1 MSSKAPLALPI
12 GQTGRVTGL
21 LARRCAAGA
30 RYARFL
36 LVLAAFPAAPQQPN
50 VTQSFI
56 TVSAPTV
63 VLRNVRVIDGT
74 GAPAM
79 ENQAIVIA
87 DGKIRSIGSNDSV
100 HVPAGAQSIDLS
112 GRTVL
117 PGLVGMHDH
126 MFYPSP
132 YGEGGRI
139 AGAPGS
145 YNEMDVSFP
154 RLYLG
159 AGVTTIRT
167 TGTLEPYTDLQL
179 KQAIDSGRYP
189 GPEIYVTGPYLEGA
203 GNTGMAQMHWL
214 SGPEDATRTVNYW
227 ADEGVHDFK
236 AYMHITRA
244 ELAAAVKAAHA
255 RGLKVTGHL
264 CAVGFTEA
272 ADIGIDDLEHGL
284 PVDTEFDP
292 GKEPDVCPGGMS
304 APTGPVIAALDLQ
317 SAPVQKMMHTLISKR
332 VAITSTLPVFE
343 PNRSTAARILDA
355 LSPQARFDFLAAN
368 SGRGRAGNT
377 PSGTNPEAGRGGG
390 AGRGAQSL
398 AVFKK
403 EQEFEHM
410 FVKAGGTLLAGLDPT
425 GYGGVIAGFG
435 DQREVELLVDA
446 GFTPLE
452 AIHIATENGAN
463 FLGAG
468 KSIGTLKPGKQADLI
483 VVRGKPDQQ
492 ISDIENVE
500 TVFKNG
506 AGYDS
511 AKLIDSVKGQVGIH

>member
-1 MSSKAPLALPI
+1 MKLVAALAIALI
-12 GQTGRVTGL
+12 GESNQ
-21 LARRCAAGA
+21 
-30 RYARFL
+30 
-36 LVLAAFPAAPQQPN
+36 AAPQQTGVAQPSLFSAA
-50 VTQSFI
+50 TQSFI
-56 TVSAPTV
+56 TVSAPVV

-74 GAPAM
+74 GAPAL

-87 DGKIRSIGSNDSV
+87 NGKIRSIGPDSSV
-100 HVPAGAQSIDLS
+100 QVPVGAQAIDLA

-126 MFYPSP
+126 MFYPAP
-132 YGEGGRI
+132 YGEGGRV
-139 AGAPGS
+139 AGAPAS

-154 RLYLG
+154 RLYLA
-159 AGVTTIRT
+159 AGVTSIRT

-179 KQAIDSGRYP
+179 KMEIDTGRIP

-203 GNTGMAQMHWL
+203 GNAGMAQMHWL

-244 ELAAAVKAAHA
+244 ELTAAVKAAHA

-264 CAVGFTEA
+264 CSIGFTEA
-272 ADIGIDDLEHGL
+272 ANIGIDDLEHGL
-284 PVDTEFDP
+284 PVDTEFNP
-292 GKEPDVCPGGMS
+292 GKESDVCMNTPTS
-304 APTGPVIAALDLQ
+304 AVIAALDLQ
-317 SAPVQKMMHTLISKR
+317 SGPVQTMMRTLIAKH

-368 SGRGRAGNT
+368 SGRGGGGRAG
-377 PSGTNPEAGRGGG
+377 
-390 AGRGAQSL
+390 QSV
-398 AVFKK
+398 AVLKK

-425 GYGGVIAGFG
+425 GYGGVLAGFG
-435 DQREVELLVDA
+435 DQREVELLVAA
-446 GFTPLE
+446 GFKPVE
-452 AIHIATENGAN
+452 AIHIATENGAD

-468 KSIGTLKPGKQADLI
+468 DKIGSLKPGKNADLM
-483 VVRGKPDQQ
+483 VVRGKPDQEV
-492 ISDIENVE
+492 SDIENIE
-500 TVFKNG
+500 TVFKDG
-506 AGYDS
+506 VGYDS
-511 AKLIDSVKGQVGIH
+511 IKLIESVKGQVGIH

>member
-1 MSSKAPLALPI
+1 M
-12 GQTGRVTGL
+12 
-21 LARRCAAGA
+21 
-30 RYARFL
+30 
-36 LVLAAFPAAPQQPN
+36 
-50 VTQSFI
+50 QSFI
-56 TVSAPTV
+56 TVSAPTL

-74 GAPAM
+74 GAPVR

-87 DGKIRSIGSNDSV
+87 DGKIRSIGSDSAV
-100 HVPAGAQSIDLS
+100 QIPAGAQTVDLS
-112 GRTVL
+112 GRTVI

-132 YGEGGRI
+132 YGEGGHI

-179 KQAIDSGRYP
+179 KQAIDAGRVP
-189 GPEIYVTGPYLEGA
+189 GPEMYVTGPYLEGA
-203 GNTGMAQMHWL
+203 GNTSMMQMHWL
-214 SGPEDATRTVNYW
+214 NGPEDATRTVNYW

-264 CAVGFTEA
+264 CSIGFTEA
-272 ADIGIDDLEHGL
+272 ANIGIDDLEHGL
-284 PVDTEFDP
+284 TVDTEFDP

-304 APTGPVIAALDLQ
+304 APTGPVVAAIDLN
-317 SAPVQKMMHTLISKR
+317 SPPVQNMIRTLIGKH

-343 PNRSTAARILDA
+343 PNRPAPPRILDA

-368 SGRGRAGNT
+368 SGRGRSGNA
-377 PSGTNPEAGRGGG
+377 PSGTNPEAGRSGG
-390 AGRGAQSL
+390 AGRGAQGL

-403 EQEFEHM
+403 EEEFERM
-410 FVKAGGTLLAGLDPT
+410 FFTAGGTLLAGLDPT

-435 DQREVELLVDA
+435 DQREVELLVQA
-446 GFTPLE
+446 GFTPIE
-452 AIHIATENGAN
+452 AIHIATENGAT
-463 FLGAG
+463 FLGV
-468 KSIGTLKPGKQADLI
+468 SDRIGTLKPGKQADLI
-483 VVRGKPDQQ
+483 VIRK
-492 ISDIENVE
+492 S
-500 TVFKNG
+500 
-506 AGYDS
+506 
-511 AKLIDSVKGQVGIH
+511 

>member
-1 MSSKAPLALPI
+1 MSKSLK
-12 GQTGRVTGL
+12 
-21 LARRCAAGA
+21 
-30 RYARFL
+30 
-36 LVLAAFPAAPQQPN
+36 LVLALATAAGVAANQAAAPQQPAVSA

-56 TVSAPTV
+56 TVSAPV
-63 VLRNVRVIDGT
+63 VALRNVRVIDGT
-74 GAPAM
+74 GAPAS
-79 ENQAIVIA
+79 ENQTIVIA
-87 DGKIRSIGSNDSV
+87 DGKIRSIGREGSV
-100 HVPAGAQSIDLS
+100 QVPAGAQAIDLA

-132 YGEGGRI
+132 YGEGGRV
-139 AGAPGS
+139 AGAPTS

-154 RLYLG
+154 RLYLAG
-159 AGVTTIRT
+159 GVTTIRT

-179 KQAIDSGRYP
+179 KMQIDSGRIP
-189 GPEIYVTGPYLEGA
+189 GPNIYVTGPYLEGA
-203 GNTGMAQMHWL
+203 GNAGMAQMHWL

-264 CAVGFTEA
+264 CAIGFTEA
-272 ADIGIDDLEHGL
+272 ANIGIDDLEHGL

-317 SAPVQKMMHTLISKR
+317 SAPVQNMMHTLIAKH

-343 PNRSTAARILDA
+343 PDRSAAPRILDA
-355 LSPQARFDFLAAN
+355 LSPQSRFDFLAAN
-368 SGRGRAGNT
+368 SGRGRAGAA
-377 PSGTNPEAGRGGG
+377 PSGSSDAGRGG
-390 AGRGAQSL
+390 AGRGAQSAAIL
-398 AVFKK
+398 KN
-403 EQEFEHM
+403 EQAFEHM

-435 DQREVELLVDA
+435 DQREVELLVAA

-452 AIHIATENGAN
+452 AIHIATENGAK
-463 FLGAG
+463 FLGVG
-468 KSIGTLKPGKQADLI
+468 DKIGTLKPGRQADLI

-492 ISDIENVE
+492 IASIENVE

-511 AKLIDSVKGQVGIH
+511 AKLIESVKGQVGIH

>member
-1 MSSKAPLALPI
+1 MFSDKTLLRAI
-12 GQTGRVTGL
+12 GL
-21 LARRCAAGA
+21 LACRCAEGAGGRGA
-30 RYARFL
+30 RL
-36 LVLAAFPAAPQQPN
+36 LALALASLSAAPQQPN
-50 VTQSFI
+50 PAAVTQSFI
-56 TVSAPTV
+56 TVSAPV
-63 VLRNVRVIDGT
+63 VALRNVRVIDGT
-74 GAPAM
+74 GAPVA
-79 ENQAIVIA
+79 ENQTIVIA
-87 DGKIRSIGSNDSV
+87 DGKIRSIGPEGSTPI
-100 HVPAGAQSIDLS
+100 PAGAQAIDLS

-132 YGEGGRI
+132 YGEGGRV
-139 AGAPGS
+139 AGAPTS

-154 RLYLG
+154 RLYLAG
-159 AGVTTIRT
+159 GVTTVRT

-179 KQAIDSGRYP
+179 KMQIDSGRIP
-189 GPEIYVTGPYLEGA
+189 GPNMYVTGPYLEGA
-203 GNTGMAQMHWL
+203 GNAGMAQMHWL

-264 CAVGFTEA
+264 CAIGFTEA
-272 ADIGIDDLEHGL
+272 ANIGIDDLEHGL

-317 SAPVQKMMHTLISKR
+317 SAPVQNMLHTLIAKH
-332 VAITSTLPVFE
+332 VALTSTLPVFE
-343 PNRSTAARILDA
+343 PNRSTAPRILDA
-355 LSPQARFDFLAAN
+355 LSPQARYDFLAAN
-368 SGRGRAGNT
+368 AGRGRSGAASS
-377 PSGTNPEAGRGGG
+377 PSPEAGRGSG
-390 AGRGAQSL
+390 AGRGAQSAAIL
-398 AVFKK
+398 KK
-403 EQEFEHM
+403 EQDFEHM

-425 GYGGVIAGFG
+425 GYGGVVAGFG
-435 DQREVELLVDA
+435 DQREVELLVAA

-452 AIHIATENGAN
+452 AIHIATENGAQ

-468 KSIGTLKPGKQADLI
+468 GRIGTLKPGKQADLI

-492 ISDIENVE
+492 IAEIENVE

-511 AKLIDSVKGQVGIH
+511 AKLIESVKGQVGIH

>member
-1 MSSKAPLALPI
+1 MREFMKVVGVLAI
-12 GQTGRVTGL
+12 
-21 LARRCAAGA
+21 AACAA
-30 RYARFL
+30 
-36 LVLAAFPAAPQQPN
+36 PAQQPEFSA

-56 TVSAPTV
+56 TVNAPVV

-74 GAPAM
+74 GAPAR

-87 DGKIRSIGSNDSV
+87 DGKIRSIGPDSSAQ
-100 HVPAGAQSIDLS
+100 VPAGARAIDLA
-112 GRTVL
+112 GRTVI
-117 PGLVGMHDH
+117 PGMVGMHDH

-132 YGEGGRI
+132 YGETGRV
-139 AGAPGS
+139 AGAPTI
-145 YNEMDVSFP
+145 YNEMGVSFP
-154 RLYLG
+154 RLYLAG
-159 AGVTTIRT
+159 GVTSIRT
-167 TGTLEPYTDLQL
+167 TGTLEPYSDLQL
-179 KQAIDSGRYP
+179 KMAIDSGRIP
-189 GPEIYVTGPYLEGA
+189 GPEMYVTGPYLEGA
-203 GNTGMAQMHWL
+203 GNMGMVQMHWL

-272 ADIGIDDLEHGL
+272 ANIGIDDLEHGL

-292 GKEPDVCPGGMS
+292 GKEPDVCPSGMS
-304 APTGPVIAALDLQ
+304 APTGAVIAALDLQ
-317 SAPVQKMMHTLISKR
+317 SAPVQAMLHTLIDKH
-332 VAITSTLPVFE
+332 VALTSTLPVFE
-343 PNRSTAARILDA
+343 PNRPETPRILDA
-355 LSPQARFDFLAAN
+355 LSLQARYDFTAAN
-368 SGRGRAGNT
+368 SGRGRAGGGRNG
-377 PSGTNPEAGRGGG
+377 SDAQAGRGGG
-390 AGRGAQSL
+390 GGGGRAGQSV

-435 DQREVELLVDA
+435 DQREVELLVGA

-463 FLGAG
+463 FLGVG
-468 KSIGTLKPGKQADLI
+468 DKVGTLKPGKQADI
-483 VVRGKPDQQ
+483 VVVRGSPDLQVA
-492 ISDIENVE
+492 DIENVE

-506 AGYDS
+506 VGYDS
-511 AKLIDSVKGQVGIH
+511 AKLIESVKGLVGIH

>member
-1 MSSKAPLALPI
+1 MPKSMKPIAVLAI
-12 GQTGRVTGL
+12 
-21 LARRCAAGA
+21 AAG
-30 RYARFL
+30 
-36 LVLAAFPAAPQQPN
+36 VAANQAAAPQQSN
-50 VTQSFI
+50 FSAVTQSFI
-56 TVSAPTV
+56 TVNAPVV
-63 VLRNVRVIDGT
+63 VLQNVRVIDGT
-74 GAPAM
+74 GAAAL

-87 DGKIRSIGSNDSV
+87 DGKIRSIGPGSSV
-100 HVPAGAQSIDLS
+100 QVPAGAQAIDLT
-112 GRTVL
+112 GHTVL

-132 YGEGGRI
+132 YGEAGRV
-139 AGAPGS
+139 AGAPAS

-159 AGVTTIRT
+159 GGVTSIRT

-179 KQAIDSGRYP
+179 KMQIDTGRIP
-189 GPEIYVTGPYLEGA
+189 GPEMYVTGPYLEGA
-203 GNTGMAQMHWL
+203 GNMGMAQMHWL

-227 ADEGVHDFK
+227 ADEGVHDYK

-255 RGLKVTGHL
+255 HGLKVTGHL

-272 ADIGIDDLEHGL
+272 ANIGIDDLEHGL

-317 SAPVQKMMHTLISKR
+317 SAPVQNMMHTLIAKH
-332 VAITSTLPVFE
+332 VALTSTLPVFE
-343 PNRSTAARILDA
+343 PDRSAAPRILNA

-368 SGRGRAGNT
+368 SGRGRSGSA
-377 PSGTNPEAGRGGG
+377 PSGAS
-390 AGRGAQSL
+390 AGRGAQSAAIL
-398 AVFKK
+398 KK
-403 EQEFEHM
+403 EQEFEYM

-425 GYGGVIAGFG
+425 GYGGVLAGFG
-435 DQREVELLVDA
+435 DQREVELLVAA

-452 AIHIATENGAN
+452 AIHIATENGAR
-463 FLGAG
+463 FLGVG
-468 KSIGTLKPGKQADLI
+468 DRVGTLKVGKQADMI

-511 AKLIDSVKGQVGIH
+511 AKLIESVKGQVGIH

>member
-1 MSSKAPLALPI
+1 MLKLLKPVLMLAI
-12 GQTGRVTGL
+12 
-21 LARRCAAGA
+21 AAGVSA
-30 RYARFL
+30 QQA
-36 LVLAAFPAAPQQPN
+36 AAPPQSN
-50 VTQSFI
+50 LSAATQSFI
-56 TVSAPTV
+56 TVNAPVV

-74 GAPAM
+74 GAPTL

-87 DGKIRSIGSNDSV
+87 DGKIRSIGPSASV
-100 HVPAGAQSIDLS
+100 QIPAGAQTIDLA

-126 MFYPSP
+126 IFYPSP
-132 YGEGGRI
+132 YGETGRVT
-139 AGAPGS
+139 GVPTS
-145 YNEMDVSFP
+145 YNAMDVSFP

-159 AGVTTIRT
+159 AGVTSIRT

-179 KQAIDSGRYP
+179 KRLIDSGHVP
-189 GPEIYVTGPYLEGA
+189 GPDMYVTGPYLEGA
-203 GNTGMAQMHWL
+203 GNEGMAQMHWL

-272 ADIGIDDLEHGL
+272 ANIGIDDLEHGL
-284 PVDTEFDP
+284 PADAEFDP

-304 APTGPVIAALDLQ
+304 APTGPVIAALDLL
-317 SAPVQKMMHTLISKR
+317 SAPVQNMLHTLISKH
-332 VAITSTLPVFE
+332 VAVTSTLPVFE
-343 PNRSTAARILDA
+343 PNRSTAPRILDA

-368 SGRGRAGNT
+368 SGRGRAGAAPAGAN
-377 PSGTNPEAGRGGG
+377 NAGRGG
-390 AGRGAQSL
+390 AGRGAQSA

-425 GYGGVIAGFG
+425 GYGGVVAGFG

-452 AIHIATENGAN
+452 AIHIATENGAQ
-463 FLGAG
+463 FLGEG
-468 KSIGTLKPGKQADLI
+468 DKIGTLKPGMQADMI

-492 ISDIENVE
+492 IADIENVE
-500 TVFKNG
+500 TVFKHG

-511 AKLIDSVKGQVGIH
+511 GKLIESVKYQVGIH

>member
-1 MSSKAPLALPI
+1 MSSKPSFRKPCAIAAALFIWALA
-12 GQTGRVTGL
+12 GL
-21 LARRCAAGA
+21 TAT
-30 RYARFL
+30 
-36 LVLAAFPAAPQQPN
+36 PQQPN
-50 VTQSFI
+50 AAAVMQSFI
-56 TVSAPTV
+56 TVSAPTL

-74 GAPAM
+74 GAPVR

-87 DGKIRSIGSNDSV
+87 DGKIRSIGPDNAV
-100 HVPAGAQSIDLS
+100 QIPAGAQTIDLS
-112 GRTVL
+112 GRTVM

-132 YGEGGRI
+132 YGEGGRV

-179 KQAIDSGRYP
+179 KQAIDAGRVP
-189 GPEIYVTGPYLEGA
+189 GPEIFVTGPYLEGA
-203 GNTGMAQMHWL
+203 GNTSMMQMHWL
-214 SGPEDATRTVNYW
+214 NGPEDATRTVNYW

-264 CAVGFTEA
+264 CSIGFTEA
-272 ADIGIDDLEHGL
+272 ANIGIDDLEHGL
-284 PVDTEFDP
+284 TVDTEFDS

-304 APTGPVIAALDLQ
+304 APTGPVVAAIDLNSQ
-317 SAPVQKMMHTLISKR
+317 PVQNMIHTLIGKH

-343 PNRSTAARILDA
+343 PDRPATPRILDA

-368 SGRGRAGNT
+368 SGRGRSGNT
-377 PSGTNPEAGRGGG
+377 PSGTNPEAGRSGG
-390 AGRGAQSL
+390 AGRGAQGL

-403 EQEFEHM
+403 EEEFERM
-410 FVKAGGTLLAGLDPT
+410 FFKAGGTLLAGLDPT
-425 GYGGVIAGFG
+425 GYGGVLAGFG
-435 DQREVELLVDA
+435 DQREVELLVQA

-463 FLGAG
+463 FLGV
-468 KSIGTLKPGKQADLI
+468 SDRLGTLKPGKQADLI
-483 VVRGKPDQQ
+483 VVHGNPDQD
-492 ISDIENVE
+492 ISNIERVE
-500 TVFKNG
+500 TVFKKG
-506 AGYDS
+506 VGYDS

>member
-1 MSSKAPLALPI
+1 MFSNFVFTDRRQDRRSHRRFIIPALI
-12 GQTGRVTGL
+12 VVT
-21 LARRCAAGA
+21 AAIA
-30 RYARFL
+30 
-36 LVLAAFPAAPQQPN
+36 QQQN

-56 TVSAPTV
+56 TVNSPTV

-74 GAPAM
+74 GAPAL
-79 ENQAIVIA
+79 ENQAVVIT
-87 DGKIRSIGSNDSV
+87 DGKIRSIGPDGSAQ
-100 HVPAGAQSIDLS
+100 VPAGAQAIDLS

-132 YGEGGRI
+132 YGEGGRV
-139 AGAPGS
+139 AGAPAS

-159 AGVTTIRT
+159 AGVTSIRT

-179 KQAIDSGRYP
+179 KHAIDSGHIP
-189 GPEIYVTGPYLEGA
+189 GPNMYVTGPYLEGA
-203 GNTGMAQMHWL
+203 GNNSMAQMHWL

-272 ADIGIDDLEHGL
+272 ANIGIDDLEHGL

-304 APTGPVIAALDLQ
+304 APTGAVIAALDLQ
-317 SAPVQKMMHTLISKR
+317 SAPVQNMMQTLIAKH
-332 VAITSTLPVFE
+332 VALTSTLPVFE

-355 LSPQARFDFLAAN
+355 LSPQARYDFVAAN
-368 SGRGRAGNT
+368 SGRGRSGAASG
-377 PSGTNPEAGRGGG
+377 GTNPEAGRGGG
-390 AGRGAQSL
+390 AGRGAQGL
-398 AVFKK
+398 AIFKK

-435 DQREVELLVDA
+435 DQREVELLVQA

-452 AIHIATENGAN
+452 AIHIATENGAD
-463 FLGAG
+463 FLGVG
-468 KSIGTLKPGKQADLI
+468 DKVGTLKPGKQADLI

-500 TVFKNG
+500 TVFKSG

>member
-1 MSSKAPLALPI
+1 MSSNQSLCVILAL
-12 GQTGRVTGL
+12 TL
-21 LARRCAAGA
+21 CALPAGS
-30 RYARFL
+30 
-36 LVLAAFPAAPQQPN
+36 QQPN
-50 VTQSFI
+50 VTQSFV
-56 TVSAPTV
+56 TVSAPTI

-74 GAPAM
+74 GAPAL
-79 ENQAIVIA
+79 EDQAIVIA
-87 DGKIRSIGSNDSV
+87 NGRIRSMGPNGSV
-100 HVPAGAQSIDLS
+100 QVPAGAQSIDLS

-139 AGAPGS
+139 AGAPAS

-159 AGVTTIRT
+159 AGVTTVRT

-179 KQAIDSGRYP
+179 KQAIDSGRIP
-189 GPEIYVTGPYLEGA
+189 GPEMFVTGPYLEGA
-203 GNTGMAQMHWL
+203 GNVAMLQMHAL

-272 ADIGIDDLEHGL
+272 ANIGIDDLEHGL

-304 APTGPVIAALDLQ
+304 APTGPVIAALDLE
-317 SAPVQKMMHTLISKR
+317 STPVQNMIRTLVSKH

-343 PNRSTAARILDA
+343 PNRSTAPRILDA
-355 LSPQARFDFLAAN
+355 LSPQARVDFLAAN
-368 SGRGRAGNT
+368 SGRGRAGGT
-377 PSGTNPEAGRGGG
+377 STGTNPEAGRAGG

-403 EQEFEHM
+403 EQAFEHM

-425 GYGGVIAGFG
+425 GYGGVIAGYG

-452 AIHIATENGAN
+452 AIHIATSNGAD
-463 FLGAG
+463 FLGVG
-468 KSIGTLKPGKQADLI
+468 NKLGTLKPDKQADLI
-483 VVRGKPDQQ
+483 VVRGKPDQR
-492 ISDIENVE
+492 IADIENVE

-506 AGYDS
+506 VGYDS

>member
-1 MSSKAPLALPI
+1 MFSSKTLQPTMRSTRRLVRLLALA
-12 GQTGRVTGL
+12 
-21 LARRCAAGA
+21 LASLSAS
-30 RYARFL
+30 
-36 LVLAAFPAAPQQPN
+36 PQQPN
-50 VTQSFI
+50 QAAVTQSFI
-56 TVSAPTV
+56 KVSATIV
-63 VLRNVRVIDGT
+63 ALRNVRVIDGT
-74 GAPAM
+74 GAPVA
-79 ENQAIVIA
+79 ENQTIVIA
-87 DGKIRSIGSNDSV
+87 DGKIRSIGPEGSV
-100 HVPAGAQSIDLS
+100 QVPAGAQAIDLA

-132 YGEGGRI
+132 YGEGGRV
-139 AGAPGS
+139 AGAPTS

-154 RLYLG
+154 RLYLA
-159 AGVTTIRT
+159 AGVTSIRT

-179 KQAIDSGRYP
+179 KMQIDAGRFP
-189 GPEIYVTGPYLEGA
+189 GPNMYVTGPYLEGA
-203 GNTGMAQMHWL
+203 GNAGMVQMHWL

-264 CAVGFTEA
+264 CAVDFTEA
-272 ADIGIDDLEHGL
+272 ANIGIDDLEHGL
-284 PVDTEFDP
+284 PVDTDFDP

-304 APTGPVIAALDLQ
+304 APTGPVIATLDLQ
-317 SAPVQKMMHTLISKR
+317 SAPVQNMMHTLIAKH
-332 VAITSTLPVFE
+332 VALTSTLPVFE

-355 LSPQARFDFLAAN
+355 LSPQSRYDFLAAN
-368 SGRGRAGNT
+368 SGRGR
-377 PSGTNPEAGRGGG
+377 SGTTPAKSNNAGRGG
-390 AGRGAQSL
+390 AGRGAQSAAIL
-398 AVFKK
+398 KN

-435 DQREVELLVDA
+435 DQREVELLVAA

-452 AIHIATENGAN
+452 AIHIATENGAQ

-468 KSIGTLKPGKQADLI
+468 DKVGTLKPGRQADII

-492 ISDIENVE
+492 IADIENVE

-506 AGYDS
+506 VGYDS
-511 AKLIDSVKGQVGIH
+511 AKLIESVKGQVGIH

>member
-1 MSSKAPLALPI
+1 MPTNRKRVAVFLPLAALAI
-12 GQTGRVTGL
+12 GAGV
-21 LARRCAAGA
+21 AAME
-30 RYARFL
+30 
-36 LVLAAFPAAPQQPN
+36 AAPPQQTTAAPPSGFSA

-56 TVSAPTV
+56 TVRTPVV
-63 VLRNVRVIDGT
+63 VLQTVRVIDGT
-74 GAPAM
+74 AAPAL

-87 DGKIRSIGSNDSV
+87 DGKIRSIGPENSV
-100 HVPAGAQSIDLS
+100 RIPAGAQAIDLA

-132 YGEGGRI
+132 YGEGGRV
-139 AGAPGS
+139 AGAPAS

-154 RLYLG
+154 RLYLAG
-159 AGVTTIRT
+159 GVTSIRT

-179 KQAIDSGRYP
+179 KMEIDTGRIP
-189 GPEIYVTGPYLEGA
+189 GPKMYVTGPYLEGA

-227 ADEGVHDFK
+227 ADEGVHDYK

-255 RGLKVTGHL
+255 RGLKITGHL

-272 ADIGIDDLEHGL
+272 ANIGIDDLEHGL

-304 APTGPVIAALDLQ
+304 APTGAVIAALDLE
-317 SAPVQKMMHTLISKR
+317 SAAVRNMMRTLIAKH
-332 VAITSTLPVFE
+332 VALTSTLPVFE
-343 PNRSTAARILDA
+343 PNRSTAPRILDA
-355 LSPQARFDFLAAN
+355 LCPQSRFDFLAAN
-368 SGRGRAGNT
+368 SGRGRAGAGSN
-377 PSGTNPEAGRGGG
+377 GRGGR
-390 AGRGAQSL
+390 AGQSA
-398 AVFKK
+398 AVLKK

-435 DQREVELLVDA
+435 DQREVELLVAA
-446 GFTPLE
+446 GFTALE

-463 FLGAG
+463 FLGEGG
-468 KSIGTLKPGKQADLI
+468 KVGTLKPGKQADLI

-500 TVFKNG
+500 TVFKDG
-506 AGYDS
+506 VGYDS
-511 AKLIDSVKGQVGIH
+511 AKLIESVKGQVGMH

>member
-1 MSSKAPLALPI
+1 MSSRSNSAVVAGAGLFLYLLALVATP
-12 GQTGRVTGL
+12 QQQ
-21 LARRCAAGA
+21 
-30 RYARFL
+30 
-36 LVLAAFPAAPQQPN
+36 PAAPTF
-50 VTQSFI
+50 V
-56 TVSAPTV
+56 TVSSPVV
-63 VLRNVRVIDGT
+63 VLRNVRVVDGT
-74 GAPAM
+74 GAPAR

-87 DGKIRSIGSNDSV
+87 EGKIRSIGPDGSV
-100 HVPAGAQSIDLS
+100 QVPSGAHSIDLS

-179 KQAIDSGRYP
+179 KLAIDSGRIP
-189 GPEIYVTGPYLEGA
+189 GPNMYVTGPYLEGE
-203 GNTGMAQMHWL
+203 GNRSMLQMHAL
-214 SGPEDATRTVNYW
+214 SGSEDATRTVNYW
-227 ADEGVHDFK
+227 LDEGVHDFK

-255 RGLKVTGHL
+255 RGAKVTGHL
-264 CAVGFTEA
+264 CSIGFTEA
-272 ADIGIDDLEHGL
+272 ANIGIDDLEHGL
-284 PVDTEFDP
+284 TVDTEFDP

-304 APTGPVIAALDLQ
+304 APTGPVIAAIDLA
-317 SAPVQKMMHTLISKR
+317 SAPVQNMIHTLVAKH

-343 PNRSTAARILDA
+343 PNRPATDRILDS
-355 LSPQARFDFLAAN
+355 LSPQARFDFIAAN
-368 SGRGRAGNT
+368 S
-377 PSGTNPEAGRGGG
+377 GRGGG
-390 AGRGAQSL
+390 AGRGSQARDI
-398 AVFKK
+398 FKK
-403 EQEFEHM
+403 EQAFEYM
-410 FVKAGGTLLAGLDPT
+410 FARAGGTLLAGLDPT
-425 GYGGVIAGFG
+425 GYGGVVAGFG

-452 AIHIATENGAN
+452 AIHIATENGAA

-468 KSIGTLKPGKQADLI
+468 DKIGTLKPGKNADLM
-483 VVRGKPDQQ
+483 VVRGNPDQR
-492 ISDIENVE
+492 IADIENIE

-506 AGYDS
+506 TGYDS
-511 AKLIDSVKGQVGIH
+511 AKLIVSVKGQVGIH

>member
-1 MSSKAPLALPI
+1 MSSN
-12 GQTGRVTGL
+12 GL
-21 LARRCAAGA
+21 LAAARRGGLSVLA
-30 RYARFL
+30 
-36 LVLAAFPAAPQQPN
+36 LAAFAQQPP
-50 VTQSFI
+50 VAPSFI
-56 TVSAPTV
+56 TINSPMVA
-63 VLRNVRVIDGT
+63 LRHVRVIDGT
-74 GAPAM
+74 GAPVL
-79 ENQAIVIA
+79 EDQALVIA
-87 DGKIRSIGSNDSV
+87 DGKIRSIGSDSSV
-100 HVPAGAQSIDLS
+100 PVPAGAQTIDLT
-112 GRTVL
+112 GRTAL

-132 YGEGGRI
+132 YGEGGRV
-139 AGAPGS
+139 AGAPAS

-179 KQAIDSGRYP
+179 KQAIDSGRLP
-189 GPEIYVTGPYLEGA
+189 GPNMYVTGPYLEGA
-203 GNTGMAQMHWL
+203 GNSAIAQMHWL

-264 CAVGFTEA
+264 CAIGFTEA
-272 ADIGIDDLEHGL
+272 ANIGIDDLEHGL

-304 APTGPVIAALDLQ
+304 APTGPVIAALDLG
-317 SAPVQKMMHTLISKR
+317 SAPVQNMMRTLIAR
-332 VAITSTLPVFE
+332 HVAITSTLPVFE

-355 LSPQARFDFLAAN
+355 LSPQARYDFIAAN
-368 SGRGRAGNT
+368 SGRGRSGAAPN
-377 PSGTNPEAGRGGG
+377 GTNPEAGRSGG
-390 AGRGAQSL
+390 AGRGAQS
-398 AVFKK
+398 AAIFKK

-435 DQREVELLVDA
+435 DQREVELLVEA

-452 AIHIATENGAN
+452 AIHIATENGAD
-463 FLGAG
+463 FLGVG
-468 KSIGTLKPGKQADLI
+468 DRIGTMKPGKQADFI
-483 VVRGKPDQQ
+483 VVRGKPDQR
-492 ISDIENVE
+492 IADIESVE

-506 AGYDS
+506 AGYDP

>member
-1 MSSKAPLALPI
+1 MFSNREGFRYAGFVVL
-12 GQTGRVTGL
+12 L
-21 LARRCAAGA
+21 LAA
-30 RYARFL
+30 
-36 LVLAAFPAAPQQPN
+36 VPAAPQQQN
-50 VTQSFI
+50 VTASFI
-56 TVSAPTV
+56 SISAPTI

-74 GAPAM
+74 GAAAM
-79 ENQAIVIA
+79 EDQAIVIA
-87 DGKIRSIGSNDSV
+87 DGKIRSIGPNGSV
-100 HVPAGAQSIDLS
+100 QVPAGAQSVDLA

-154 RLYLG
+154 RLYVG
-159 AGVTTIRT
+159 GGVTTIRT

-179 KQAIDSGRYP
+179 KQAIDSGRIP
-189 GPEIYVTGPYLEGA
+189 GPEMFVTGPYLEGA
-203 GNTGMAQMHWL
+203 GNTGMVQMHWL

-255 RGLKVTGHL
+255 RGLKITGHL

-272 ADIGIDDLEHGL
+272 AEIGIDDLEHGL
-284 PVDTEFDP
+284 PVDAEFDP

-304 APTGPVIAALDLQ
+304 APTGPVIAALDLE
-317 SAPVQKMMHTLISKR
+317 SAPVQKMMRTLIAR
-332 VAITSTLPVFE
+332 HVAITSTLPVFE
-343 PNRSTAARILDA
+343 PNRSTAARILDV
-355 LSPQARFDFLAAN
+355 LSPQSRIDFLAAN
-368 SGRGRAGNT
+368 SGGR
-377 PSGTNPEAGRGGG
+377 GG

-398 AVFKK
+398 AILKK
-403 EQEFEHM
+403 EQAFEHM

-425 GYGGVIAGFG
+425 GYGGVVAGFG

-463 FLGAG
+463 FLGVG
-468 KSIGTLKPGKQADLI
+468 NRLGTLKEGKQADLI
-483 VVRGKPDQQ
+483 VIRGKPDQQ

-500 TVFKNG
+500 VVFKRG

-511 AKLIDSVKGQVGIH
+511 AKLIGSVKGQVGMH

>member
-1 MSSKAPLALPI
+1 MRNSRKLFVALAMVLSAI
-12 GQTGRVTGL
+12 
-21 LARRCAAGA
+21 AAA
-30 RYARFL
+30 
-36 LVLAAFPAAPQQPN
+36 VAANQAAPQQSTFSA

-56 TVSAPTV
+56 TVSAPVV

-74 GAPAM
+74 GAPALD
-79 ENQAIVIA
+79 NQAIVIA
-87 DGKIRSIGSNDSV
+87 DGKIRSIGPDSSV
-100 HVPAGAQSIDLS
+100 QVPAGAQAIDLA

-132 YGEGGRI
+132 YGEGGRV
-139 AGAPGS
+139 AGAPAS

-154 RLYLG
+154 RLYLAG
-159 AGVTTIRT
+159 GVTSIRT

-179 KQAIDSGRYP
+179 KMEIDTGRMP
-189 GPEIYVTGPYLEGA
+189 GPQMYVTGPYLEGA

-227 ADEGVHDFK
+227 ADEGVHDYK

-264 CAVGFTEA
+264 CSIGFTEA
-272 ADIGIDDLEHGL
+272 ANIGIDDLEHGL

-317 SAPVQKMMHTLISKR
+317 SAPVQNMIHTLISKH
-332 VAITSTLPVFE
+332 VAMTSTLPVFE
-343 PNRSTAARILDA
+343 PDRSAAPRILNA

-368 SGRGRAGNT
+368 SGRGR
-377 PSGTNPEAGRGGG
+377 SGGG
-390 AGRGAQSL
+390 RAGQSA
-398 AVFKK
+398 AVLKK

-425 GYGGVIAGFG
+425 GYGGVLAGFG
-435 DQREVELLVDA
+435 DQREVELLVAA
-446 GFTPLE
+446 GFTPIE
-452 AIHIATENGAN
+452 AIHIATENGST
-463 FLGAG
+463 FLGVG
-468 KSIGTLKPGKQADLI
+468 DKVGTLKPGKHADII
-483 VVRGKPDQQ
+483 VVRGNPGQQ

-500 TVFKNG
+500 TVFKDG
-506 AGYDS
+506 VGYDP
-511 AKLIDSVKGQVGIH
+511 AKLIESVKGQVGIH

>member
-1 MSSKAPLALPI
+1 MFSNREGFRYAGFVVL
-12 GQTGRVTGL
+12 L
-21 LARRCAAGA
+21 LAA
-30 RYARFL
+30 
-36 LVLAAFPAAPQQPN
+36 VPAAPQQQN
-50 VTQSFI
+50 VTASFI
-56 TVSAPTV
+56 SISAPTI

-74 GAPAM
+74 GAAAM
-79 ENQAIVIA
+79 EDQAIVIA
-87 DGKIRSIGSNDSV
+87 DGKIRSIGPNGSV
-100 HVPAGAQSIDLS
+100 QVPAAAQSVDLA

-154 RLYLG
+154 RLYVG
-159 AGVTTIRT
+159 GGVTTIRT

-179 KQAIDSGRYP
+179 KQAIDSGRIP
-189 GPEIYVTGPYLEGA
+189 GPEMFVTGPYLEGA
-203 GNTGMAQMHWL
+203 GNTGMVQMHWL

-255 RGLKVTGHL
+255 RGLKITGHL

-272 ADIGIDDLEHGL
+272 AEIGIDDLEHGL
-284 PVDTEFDP
+284 PVDAEFDP

-304 APTGPVIAALDLQ
+304 APTGPVIAALDLE
-317 SAPVQKMMHTLISKR
+317 SAPVQKMMRTLIAR
-332 VAITSTLPVFE
+332 HVAITSTLPVFE
-343 PNRSTAARILDA
+343 PNRSTAARILDV
-355 LSPQARFDFLAAN
+355 LSPQSRIDFLAAN
-368 SGRGRAGNT
+368 SGGR
-377 PSGTNPEAGRGGG
+377 GG

-398 AVFKK
+398 AILKK
-403 EQEFEHM
+403 EQAFEHM

-425 GYGGVIAGFG
+425 GYGGVVAGFG

-463 FLGAG
+463 FLGVG
-468 KSIGTLKPGKQADLI
+468 NRLGTLKEGKQADLI
-483 VVRGKPDQQ
+483 VIRGKPDQQ

-500 TVFKNG
+500 VVFKRG

-511 AKLIDSVKGQVGIH
+511 AKLIGSVKGQVGMH

>member
-1 MSSKAPLALPI
+1 MSSNRFMCSSRRGSLSVLA
-12 GQTGRVTGL
+12 
-21 LARRCAAGA
+21 
-30 RYARFL
+30 
-36 LVLAAFPAAPQQPN
+36 LAAFAQQAN
-50 VTQSFI
+50 VTPNFVTINS
-56 TVSAPTV
+56 PTV
-63 VLRNVRVIDGT
+63 ALRHVRVIDGT
-74 GAPAM
+74 GAPVG
-79 ENQAIVIA
+79 EDQAVVIA
-87 DGKIRSIGSNDSV
+87 DGKIRSIGPDNSSQI
-100 HVPAGAQSIDLS
+100 PAGAQTVDLA

-132 YGEGGRI
+132 YGEGGRV
-139 AGAPGS
+139 AGAPAS

-179 KQAIDSGRYP
+179 KQAVDSGRFP
-189 GPEIYVTGPYLEGA
+189 GPNMYVTGPYLEGA
-203 GNTGMAQMHWL
+203 GNSAMAQMHWL

-227 ADEGVHDFK
+227 AEEGVHDFK

-255 RGLKVTGHL
+255 HGLKITGHL

-272 ADIGIDDLEHGL
+272 ANIGIDDLEHGL
-284 PVDTEFDP
+284 PADAEFDP

-317 SAPVQKMMHTLISKR
+317 SAPVQNMMRTLIAKH

-343 PNRSTAARILDA
+343 PNRSTAPRILDA
-355 LSPQARFDFLAAN
+355 LSPQARYDFIAAN
-368 SGRGRAGNT
+368 SA
-377 PSGTNPEAGRGGG
+377 RGGG
-390 AGRGAQSL
+390 AGRGAQAAAIL
-398 AVFKK
+398 KK

-425 GYGGVIAGFG
+425 GYGGVLAGFG

-452 AIHIATENGAN
+452 AIHIATENGAD
-463 FLGAG
+463 FLGVG
-468 KSIGTLKPGKQADLI
+468 DKIGTLKPGKQADLI

-511 AKLIDSVKGQVGIH
+511 AKLINSVKGQVGLH

>member
-1 MSSKAPLALPI
+1 MPARNRDLKGAAAALALL
-12 GQTGRVTGL
+12 L
-21 LARRCAAGA
+21 LA
-30 RYARFL
+30 
-36 LVLAAFPAAPQQPN
+36 VPAITQQQPPI
-50 VTQSFI
+50 TQTFI
-56 TVSAPTV
+56 TISAPTI

-74 GAPAM
+74 GAPAL
-79 ENQAIVIA
+79 EDQAIVIA
-87 DGKIRSIGSNDSV
+87 DGKIRSIGPNNSV
-100 HVPAGAQSIDLS
+100 QIPAGAQAVDLA

-132 YGEGGRI
+132 YGEGGRVP
-139 AGAPGS
+139 GAPGS

-159 AGVTTIRT
+159 AGVTTVRT
-167 TGTLEPYTDLQL
+167 TGTLEPYTDLQM
-179 KQAIDSGRYP
+179 KQAIDSGRIP
-189 GPEIYVTGPYLEGA
+189 GPSMYVTGPYLEGA
-203 GNTGMAQMHWL
+203 GNTSMLQMHWL
-214 SGPEDATRTVNYW
+214 TGPDDATRTVNYW
-227 ADEGVHDFK
+227 LDEGVHDFK

-255 RGLKVTGHL
+255 RGAKVTGHL
-264 CAVGFTEA
+264 CSIGFTEA
-272 ADIGIDDLEHGL
+272 ANIGIDDLEHGL
-284 PVDTEFDP
+284 TVDTEFDP

-304 APTGPVIAALDLQ
+304 APTGAVIAAIDLN
-317 SAPVQKMMHTLISKR
+317 SAPVQNMIHTLIAKH

-343 PNRSTAARILDA
+343 PNRPSTPRILDA
-355 LSPQARFDFLAAN
+355 LSPQARVDFLAAN
-368 SGRGRAGNT
+368 SGRGRSGNT
-377 PSGTNPEAGRGGG
+377 PAGNNPEAGRGG
-390 AGRGAQSL
+390 AGRGAQGL

-403 EQEFEHM
+403 EQAFEHM
-410 FVKAGGTLLAGLDPT
+410 FAQAGGTLLAGLDPT
-425 GYGGVIAGFG
+425 GYGGVLAGFG

-463 FLGAG
+463 FLAAG
-468 KSIGTLKPGKQADLI
+468 DKIGTLKPGKQADLI

-511 AKLIDSVKGQVGIH
+511 SKLIDSVKGQVGIH

>member
-1 MSSKAPLALPI
+1 MSSN
-12 GQTGRVTGL
+12 
-21 LARRCAAGA
+21 
-30 RYARFL
+30 F
-36 LVLAAFPAAPQQPN
+36 VLAIPGCRRVYRLLSLIALAALASAQQQPN

-56 TVSAPTV
+56 TISSPIVM
-63 VLRNVRVIDGT
+63 LRHVRVIDGT
-74 GAPAM
+74 GAAVS
-79 ENQAIVIA
+79 ENQAIVIV
-87 DGKIRSIGSNDSV
+87 DGKISSIRPDGFTQT
-100 HVPAGAQSIDLS
+100 PGGTQTIDLS

-132 YGEGGRI
+132 YGEGGRV
-139 AGAPGS
+139 AGAPTS

-179 KQAIDSGRYP
+179 KQAIDSGRIP
-189 GPEIYVTGPYLEGA
+189 GPEMYVTGPYLEGA
-203 GNTGMAQMHWL
+203 GNNGMAQMHWL

-255 RGLKVTGHL
+255 RGLKITGHL

-272 ADIGIDDLEHGL
+272 ANIGIDDLEHGL

-304 APTGPVIAALDLQ
+304 APTGPVIAALDLE
-317 SAPVQKMMHTLISKR
+317 SAPVQNMMRTLIAKH

-343 PNRSTAARILDA
+343 PNRSTASRILDA
-355 LSPQARFDFLAAN
+355 LSPQARFDFLSAN
-368 SGRGRAGNT
+368 SGRGRAGAA

-390 AGRGAQSL
+390 AGRGAQS
-398 AVFKK
+398 AAIFKK

-435 DQREVELLVDA
+435 DQREVELLVQA

-463 FLGAG
+463 FLGVG
-468 KSIGTLKPGKQADLI
+468 DKIGTLKEGKQADMI
-483 VVRGKPDQQ
+483 VVRGRPDQQ

-500 TVFKNG
+500 TVFKKG
-506 AGYDS
+506 AGYDP